1 MTLKLPLR
9 QLGRNLRCTIAAV
22 LALALSTTPAA
33 AQSVLRDAETEAL
46 LRDMAAP
53 VVAAAGFDP
62 KAIDLVLL
70 NDGSINAFVAGG
82 QAVYF
87 HSGLINAADSVQ
99 EVQGVFAHELGHI
112 TGGHVIRGDEGGKP
126 ATGITLLSLLLGA
139 AAAAAG
145 SAEAGMGIFMAG
157 QQAALGKYLAFS
169 RAQESSADAAS
180 VEFLTKAGISGRG
193 SINFF
198 KKLQSQEFRYG
209 YKRNADAEFYS
220 THPMT
225 SDRLTTLQ
233 DSFEQDPAWNKPVD
247 PDLQAR
253 FLRVKAK
260 LLGYL
265 AEPAA
270 TLAAYPDWMTD
281 APARYARAYAF
292 HKEALMDKALAE
304 TDALLKMDP
313 NDPYALEI
321 RGQVLLESGKP
332 NEALAPLRRAVELT
346 QNAPLIATT
355 LGHALL
361 ATEDKANFAEAARV
375 LKTAVARDRDN
386 PFAWYQLGVV
396 YEAQGD
402 TPRARLASAEQQLG
416 QLQLPE
422 ALRNAEA
429 AETALP
435 KGSPDWLRAQDV
447 AMSAR
452 AMIERARKSR

>member
-1 MTLKLPLR
+1 MTRSLPRRIGQALAA
-9 QLGRNLRCTIAAV
+9 TIALL
-22 LALALSTTPAA
+22 LAPAPAA
-33 AQSVLRDAETEAL
+33 AQSVLRDAETEAFFQ
-46 LRDMAAP
+46 DMAAP
-53 VVAAAGFDP
+53 IVAAAGFNP
-62 KAIDLVLL
+62 RAIDLVLL
-70 NDGSINAFVAGG
+70 NDPSINAFVAGG

-87 HSGLINAADSVQ
+87 HSGLISAADNAA

-126 ATGITLLSLLLGA
+126 ATGITILSLLLGA

-145 SAEAGMGIFMAG
+145 SGDAGIGILMAG

-180 VEFLTKAGISGRG
+180 VQFLTKAGISGKG
-193 SINFF
+193 SIDFF
-198 KKLQSQEFRYG
+198 KKLQNLEFRYG
-209 YKRNADAEFYS
+209 FKRDSDAEFYS

-233 DSFEQDPAWNKPVD
+233 DSFSQDPAWNKPGD
-247 PDLQAR
+247 PALQAR

-260 LLGYL
+260 LVGYL
-265 AEPAA
+265 AEPSA
-270 TLAAYPDWMTD
+270 TLAAYPDWMQD
-281 APARYARAYAF
+281 APAHLARAYAF

-304 TDALLKMDP
+304 TDALLKLDP
-313 NDPYALEI
+313 NDPYALEL

-332 NEALAPLRRAVELT
+332 GDAIAPLRRAVELT
-346 QNAPLIATT
+346 RNTPLIATT
-355 LGHALL
+355 LGHALI
-361 ATEDKANFAEAARV
+361 ATEDKANFAEAERV

-402 TPRARLASAEQQLG
+402 IPRARLASAEQQLG
-416 QLQLPE
+416 EMKLPE
-422 ALRNAEA
+422 ALRSAEA
-429 AETALP
+429 AEAALP
-435 KGSPDWLRAQDV
+435 KGSPDWLRAQDI

-452 AMIERARKSR
+452 AMIERMRKSR

>member
-1 MTLKLPLR
+1 VTRSLPR
-9 QLGRNLRCTIAAV
+9 RIGR
-22 LALALSTTPAA
+22 ALAASIALLLAPVPAA
-33 AQSVLRDAETEAL
+33 AQSVLRDAETEAFFQ
-46 LRDMAAP
+46 DMAAP
-53 VVAAAGFDP
+53 IVAAAGFNP
-62 KAIDLVLL
+62 RAIDLVLL
-70 NDGSINAFVAGG
+70 NDPSINAFVAGG
-82 QAVYF
+82 QAVYI
-87 HSGLINAADSVQ
+87 HSGLISAADNAQ

-126 ATGITLLSLLLGA
+126 ATGITILSLLLGA

-145 SAEAGMGIFMAG
+145 SGDAGIGILMAG

-180 VEFLTKAGISGRG
+180 VGFLSKAGISGKG
-193 SINFF
+193 SVDFF
-198 KKLQSQEFRYG
+198 KKLQNMEFRYG
-209 YKRNADAEFYS
+209 FKRDADAEFYS

-225 SDRLTTLQ
+225 ADRLTTLQ
-233 DSFEQDPAWNKPVD
+233 DSFSQDPAWNAPPD
-247 PDLQAR
+247 PALQAR

-260 LLGYL
+260 LVGYL

-270 TLAAYPDWMTD
+270 TLAAYPEWMQD
-281 APARYARAYAF
+281 APAHLARAYAF

-313 NDPYALEI
+313 NDPYALELK
-321 RGQVLLESGKP
+321 GQVLLESGRPK
-332 NEALAPLRRAVELT
+332 EALEPLRRATELT
-346 QNAPLIATT
+346 QNTPLIATT

-361 ATEDKANFAEAARV
+361 ATEDKANFPEAQRV

-402 TPRARLASAEQQLG
+402 IPRARLASAEQQLG
-416 QLQLPE
+416 EMQLPE
-422 ALRNAEA
+422 ALRSAEA
-429 AETALP
+429 AEGALP
-435 KGSPDWLRAQDV
+435 KGSPDWLRAQDI

-452 AMIERARKSR
+452 AMIERMKKSR

>member
-1 MTLKLPLR
+1 M
-9 QLGRNLRCTIAAV
+9 
-22 LALALSTTPAA
+22 LAPAPAA

-46 LRDMAAP
+46 FQDMAAP
-53 VVAAAGFDP
+53 IVAAAGFNP
-62 KAIDLVLL
+62 RTIDLVLL
-70 NDGSINAFVAGG
+70 NDPSINAFVAGG

-87 HSGLINAADSVQ
+87 HSGLISAADNVQ

-126 ATGITLLSLLLGA
+126 ATGITILSLLLGA

-145 SAEAGMGIFMAG
+145 SGDAGIGILMAG

-180 VEFLTKAGISGRG
+180 VQFLTKAGISGKG
-193 SINFF
+193 SVDFF
-198 KKLQSQEFRYG
+198 KKLQNLEFRYG
-209 YKRNADAEFYS
+209 FKRDADAEFYS

-225 SDRLTTLQ
+225 ADRLTTLQ
-233 DSFEQDPAWNKPVD
+233 DSFAQDPAWNKPID
-247 PDLQAR
+247 PVLQAR

-260 LLGYL
+260 LVGYL
-265 AEPAA
+265 SEPAG
-270 TLAAYPDWMTD
+270 TLAAYPEWMQD
-281 APARYARAYAF
+281 APAHLARAYAF

-304 TDALLKMDP
+304 TDALLRMDP
-313 NDPYALEI
+313 DDPYALEI
-321 RGQVLLESGKP
+321 KGQVLLESGKP
-332 NEALAPLRRAVELT
+332 REALAPLRRAVELT
-346 QNAPLIATT
+346 RNAPLIATT

-361 ATEDKANFAEAARV
+361 ATEDKANFAEAERV

-402 TPRARLASAEQQLG
+402 IPRARLASAEQQLG
-416 QLQLPE
+416 ELQLPE

-429 AETALP
+429 AEGALP
-435 KGSPDWLRAQDV
+435 KGSPDWLRAQDI

-452 AMIERARKSR
+452 AMIERMKKSR